1 MIIFTDDESPF
12 RDENEVFMYG
22 SIDTVPDRKDTTYFL
37 QSDKFSSEDVL
48 SWSPIVQNR
57 LVIITRKAPKL
68 SKAAKELCVVHD
80 NLKGKSNDD
89 TFLIVKAIINWAD
102 RERVAS
108 VFNNPPIPLLLW
120 FLKGNETDID
130 VWRRFAKVQYI
141 LPEKYLVASI
151 IYGITPSRKRVSW
164 PKKKTKVKERPE
176 LFKADDKH
184 WEIIL
189 ENSISVANK
198 VRESGD
204 IPKGMTRRK
213 VASQSWF

>member
-12 RDENEVFMYG
+12 RDDNEVFMYG

-80 NLKGKSNDD
+80 NLKAKSNDD

-102 RERVAS
+102 RE
-108 VFNNPPIPLLLW
+108 
-120 FLKGNETDID
+120 
-130 VWRRFAKVQYI
+130 
-141 LPEKYLVASI
+141 
-151 IYGITPSRKRVSW
+151 
-164 PKKKTKVKERPE
+164 
-176 LFKADDKH
+176 
-184 WEIIL
+184 
-189 ENSISVANK
+189 
-198 VRESGD
+198 
-204 IPKGMTRRK
+204 
-213 VASQSWF
+213 